1 VKRLLESMR
10 LWLLVVFTAA
20 LIAVPASAT
29 STAISAKAAV
39 LPSIS
44 IVGNHFV
51 DGNGATIRLLGV
63 NRSGSEYMCTG
74 GGANT
79 FDGPSD
85 DASVAAMAAW
95 HINAVRLGLN
105 EDCWLGING
114 LPNSMTASA
123 YQTAIANF
131 VTLLHNH
138 GLYAILELHW
148 NAPGSSQS
156 LGQQVMVDADHGTA
170 FWTSVANTFKG
181 DSATIFDLY
190 NEPQGI
196 SWACLRDGCT
206 AGFATVG
213 MQSLV
218 NTVRGIATNPIL
230 IGGIGYAG
238 DDSQWLAYKPTGTG
252 IAASF
257 HTYDFVG
264 NCSGLSCASTL
275 LGIAAQVPMVT
286 GELGETDCGHSYID
300 SYMPWADTNGIS
312 YLGWAWNT
320 YGCTFPGLINAY
332 DGTPS
337 ATFGQGFHDHLAALF
352 GNAAAT
358 VTLVA
363 PNTGLVA
370 GGTSVVITGTNF
382 TGVTGVQ
389 FGPTAA
395 ATFSV
400 ISATSISATSPAGT
414 GTVDVR
420 VTTAAGTSAIAI
432 ADQFTYTGPPPPAP
446 TVTAVAPNSGLAA
459 GGAAVTITGTNFTG
473 ASAVKFGSATAT
485 FSVTDATHIAAT
497 SPAGS
502 GTVDVTVMT
511 PGGTSGTGVA
521 DQFTYISRPTVSSV
535 APNSGTTA
543 GGTPVT
549 ITGANFTG
557 ASAVKFGST
566 TVSYTVT
573 NATQISATSP
583 AGSGIVDVTVTTPGG
598 TSATGSGDRFTFVAP
613 PPTVTSVSPT
623 TGPAAG
629 GTQVTIT
636 GTNFTGATSVKFG
649 SATATYTV
657 NSATQISATSP
668 AGANMVD
675 VTVTTA
681 GGSSATGASDQFTY
695 ISAPTVTAIAPTSGP
710 AAGGTAVTITG
721 TNFTGATAVK
731 FGGVAAG
738 TFSVTNATH
747 IAATSPLGSGVV
759 DVTVTTAGGTSA
771 STTADRFTYLALPS
785 VTSLTPNA
793 GEMIGGTAVIINGSN
808 FTAATAVTF
817 GATPATTYTVN
828 SPTQI
833 TAISPA
839 GSSTV
844 DVTVTSMGGTSST
857 SSNDRFIYMTRI
869 PSDQSA
875 PAAAPNGRSTNQSPG
890 TNSRG
895 RVAQTNSG
903 ASDAGAAPA
912 ISVATAPQPTS
923 GATVATTQWLT
934 ILRRIA
940 EALPVL
946 RGFLL
951 AMIGASR

>member
-1 VKRLLESMR
+1 
-10 LWLLVVFTAA
+10 
-20 LIAVPASAT
+20 
-29 STAISAKAAV
+29 
-39 LPSIS
+39 
-44 IVGNHFV
+44 
-51 DGNGATIRLLGV
+51 
-63 NRSGSEYMCTG
+63 
-74 GGANT
+74 
-79 FDGPSD
+79 
-85 DASVAAMAAW
+85 
-95 HINAVRLGLN
+95 
-105 EDCWLGING
+105 
-114 LPNSMTASA
+114 
-123 YQTAIANF
+123 
-131 VTLLHNH
+131 
-138 GLYAILELHW
+138 
-148 NAPGSSQS
+148 
-156 LGQQVMVDADHGTA
+156 
-170 FWTSVANTFKG
+170 
-181 DSATIFDLY
+181 
-190 NEPQGI
+190 
-196 SWACLRDGCT
+196 
-206 AGFATVG
+206 
-213 MQSLV
+213 
-218 NTVRGIATNPIL
+218 
-230 IGGIGYAG
+230 
-238 DDSQWLAYKPTGTG
+238 
-252 IAASF
+252 
-257 HTYDFVG
+257 
-264 NCSGLSCASTL
+264 
-275 LGIAAQVPMVT
+275 
-286 GELGETDCGHSYID
+286 
-300 SYMPWADTNGIS
+300 
-312 YLGWAWNT
+312 
-320 YGCTFPGLINAY
+320 
-332 DGTPS
+332 
-337 ATFGQGFHDHLAALF
+337 
-352 GNAAAT
+352 
-358 VTLVA
+358 
-363 PNTGLVA
+363 
-370 GGTSVVITGTNF
+370 
-382 TGVTGVQ
+382 
-389 FGPTAA
+389 
-395 ATFSV
+395 
-400 ISATSISATSPAGT
+400 
-414 GTVDVR
+414 
-420 VTTAAGTSAIAI
+420 
-432 ADQFTYTGPPPPAP
+432 
-446 TVTAVAPNSGLAA
+446 
-459 GGAAVTITGTNFTG
+459 
-473 ASAVKFGSATAT
+473 
-485 FSVTDATHIAAT
+485 
-497 SPAGS
+497 
-502 GTVDVTVMT
+502 VDVTVMT
-511 PGGTSGTGVA
+511 PGGTSGTGA
-521 DQFTYISRPTVSSV
+521 SDQFTYISRPTVSSV
-535 APNSGTTA
+535 APNTGTTA

-583 AGSGIVDVTVTTPGG
+583 AGSGMVDVTVTTPGG

-629 GTQVTIT
+629 GTPVTIT
-636 GTNFTGATSVKFG
+636 GTNFAGATAVKFG

-668 AGANMVD
+668 AGAGLVD

-681 GGSSATGASDQFTY
+681 GGTSATGASDQFTY

-817 GATPATTYTVN
+817 GATPATTYVVN
-828 SPTQI
+828 SATQI

-857 SSNDRFIYMTRI
+857 SSNDRFIYMTRV

-895 RVAQTNSG
+895 RVAQLNSG

-940 EALPVL
+940 DALPVL
-946 RGFLL
+946 REFLF
-951 AMIGASR
+951 AMIGASG